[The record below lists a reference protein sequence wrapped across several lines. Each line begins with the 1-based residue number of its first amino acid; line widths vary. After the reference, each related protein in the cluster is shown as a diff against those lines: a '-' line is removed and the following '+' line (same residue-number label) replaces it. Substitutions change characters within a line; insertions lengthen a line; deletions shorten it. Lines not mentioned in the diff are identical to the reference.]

1 MKMKIVHAKFGWNKP
16 SVPQM
21 AEYVNENYPEWNMEI
36 NDKLHATKSKSY
48 GGSRLIHATG
58 HTAKGFKI
66 IFTKNGKQKTT
77 FDTSTKYE
85 TNKDV
90 AYYIATEIFGY
101 DYRTDTFDNF

>member
-36 NDKLHATKSKSY
+36 SDSVHYYACKKS
-48 GGSRLIHATG
+48 
-58 HTAKGFKI
+58 KGFKI
-66 IFTKNGKQKTT
+66 TFTKNGEYKTK
-77 FDTSTKYE
+77 FDTSTKVSRYFGQ